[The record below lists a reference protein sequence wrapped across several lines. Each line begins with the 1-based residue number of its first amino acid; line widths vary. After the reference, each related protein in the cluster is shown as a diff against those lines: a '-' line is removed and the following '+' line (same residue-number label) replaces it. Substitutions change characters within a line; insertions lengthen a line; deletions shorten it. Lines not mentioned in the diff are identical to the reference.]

1 MLALRKTRPTPG
13 VELLDIPEPPA
24 PGRGEVLIEIAA
36 TGLCGTD
43 LHIEE
48 WAPMYQSF
56 MGNAL
61 PVTIGH
67 ETAGRIVKIGPGL
80 MPLEEGDAVAV
91 NPAVACGTCASCV
104 AGIPDDCRN
113 RQAIGLIRDGACA
126 RYMLAPADYCYR
138 LPAKLPTELGALVE
152 PLTTSA
158 HALATAGMAPGKRVI
173 VFGPGPVG
181 QGAAILA
188 RQMGAAQVVTVGMRD
203 ETRLATLGQ
212 IGFEHLI
219 DLAEANAAERLTEI
233 TDDGFDIAIE
243 AAGAPAVVDQA
254 LSVLKPWGIL
264 ALAGMPDGN
273 ATFNVLR
280 VVRNRLQI
288 RGVSRTPRSAWT
300 TVLDAMG
307 REPEAFAPIVTHR
320 VPLKDA
326 AHALALCHSR
336 QASKEFVIPD

>member
-1 MLALRKTRPTPG
+1 MLAFRKTHPAPG
-13 VELLDIPEPPA
+13 IELQDIPEPHA

-43 LHIEE
+43 LHIDE

-56 MGNAL
+56 MGKAL

-67 ETAGRIVKIGPGL
+67 ETAGHIVRTGSGVGAL
-80 MPLEEGDAVAV
+80 RRGDAVAV
-91 NPAVACGTCASCV
+91 NPAVACGACASCL

-113 RQAIGLIRDGACA
+113 RQAIGLIRDGGCA
-126 RYMLAPADYCYR
+126 RYMVAPADYCYL
-138 LPAKLPTELGALVE
+138 LPSNVPAQLGALVE

-158 HALATAGMAPGKRVI
+158 HALATAEMAAGKRVI
-173 VFGPGPVG
+173 VFGPGPIG

-188 RQMGAAQVVTVGMRD
+188 RQMGAADVAVIGMRD
-203 ETRLATLGQ
+203 ESRLATLRQ
-212 IGFEHLI
+212 IGFTHLI
-219 DLAEANAAERLTEI
+219 DMEEADAAQRLGEI
-233 TDDGFDIAIE
+233 AGDGFDIAIE
-243 AAGAPAVVDQA
+243 AAGAPGVVDQA

-273 ATFNVLR
+273 ASFNVLR
-280 VVRNRLQI
+280 LVRNRLQI
-288 RGVSRTPRSAWT
+288 RGVSRTPKSAWI

-307 REPEAFAPIVTHR
+307 KEPEAFAPIITHR

-326 AHALALCHSR
+326 AHALELCHSR
-336 QASKEFVIPD
+336 QASKVLVIPS